1 MVKKTSCQPLLNDRL
16 QYFEL
21 RSSNCQGSENPER
34 IKKQAVEETEGP
46 LTSGK
51 NMVLWVDTE

>member
-16 QYFEL
+16 QYIEL
-21 RSSNCQGSENPER
+21 CFSNSQGSENPER
-34 IKKQAVEETEGP
+34 IKKQAAEETEGP
-46 LTSGK
+46 LTSEK